1 MAGRAATPGQEPP
14 TGAVGSINVPLT
26 PDSRRLRIYALWAGL
41 AGVAFFAVYPT
52 LNWLTSLRARRLHLY
67 VSAEL
72 DIPFVPQFIWAY
84 LSMYIL
90 FLLPLFLLPAERM
103 PALGKQLIAGTALS
117 GLLFLLLPADLGF
130 VREIPSDR
138 LYANIYKSIFGI
150 DGPHNLVPSLHVVWS
165 CAIILACADIAR
177 PRGRLLLYIWLAIVV
192 ISTVLVHQHHLLDVL
207 AGVFIV
213 LIIRRCYRVPHV

>member
-1 MAGRAATPGQEPP
+1 MAAREATSGKEPS
-14 TGAVGSINVPLT
+14 TDAEASISVPLV
-26 PDSRRLRIYALWAGL
+26 PDARRLRIYACWAGL

-52 LNWLTSLRARRLHLY
+52 LNWLTSLRTLRFHLY
-67 VSAEL
+67 VSPEL
-72 DIPFVPQFIWAY
+72 NIPFVPQFIWVY
-84 LSMYIL
+84 LSMYLL

-138 LYANIYKSIFGI
+138 LYTNIYKSIFGI
-150 DGPHNLVPSLHVVWS
+150 DRPHNLVPSLHVVWS
-165 CAIILACADIAR
+165 CAIILMCAEVAR
-177 PRGRLLLYIWLAIVV
+177 PPGRLLLYIWLVIVV